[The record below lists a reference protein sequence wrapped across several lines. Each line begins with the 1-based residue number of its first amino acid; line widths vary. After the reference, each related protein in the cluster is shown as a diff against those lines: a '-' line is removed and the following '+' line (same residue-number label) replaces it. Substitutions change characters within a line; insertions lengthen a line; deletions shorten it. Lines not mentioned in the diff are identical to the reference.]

1 MRIAFGLALVAA
13 GAIGT
18 LVPIVPGLALVL
30 AGIAV
35 LGPHHRLSRALTR
48 RWRAWSGK
56 EELRQLEHDMK
67 DDGRRSP
74 FRQPAWR
81 DDDDNDR
88 HAPRRRWSDM
98 LDIFD

>member
-1 MRIAFGLALVAA
+1 MRTAVGLILVVA

-48 RWRAWSGK
+48 RGRAWSWK
-56 EELRQLEHDMK
+56 TEEA
-67 DDGRRSP
+67 S
-74 FRQPAWR
+74 
-81 DDDDNDR
+81 
-88 HAPRRRWSDM
+88 
-98 LDIFD
+98 